1 MFLFFYSSI
10 LLFFYSSIILFF
22 YSSILSRKCIEGGAT
37 INSNHKVAS
46 GAPPKCEF
54 CPHQST
60 VSVCRFDPDSR
71 IGVYFVVPR
80 LSRSAILVA
89 LKAWRCHRAFHPRFS
104 IHIVDFHGTG
114 LCCHVSASL
123 FRFLCLLIHSD
134 GFSDSSSN
142 HFVWVG

>member
-1 MFLFFYSSI
+1 MLLVLIFFSSFFFLSFFFLLSSI
-10 LLFFYSSIILFF
+10 
-22 YSSILSRKCIEGGAT
+22 RKVHEGGAT

-46 GAPPKCEF
+46 GAPPKCGF
-54 CPHQST
+54 CSHQST
-60 VSVCRFDPDSR
+60 VSVCRFEPDSQ

-80 LSRSAILVA
+80 LSRILGAILVA

-134 GFSDSSSN
+134 VFSDTSSN